1 MVADVRQLFQ
11 SSSPHCCVGNLS
23 VGHLGDIELSHPSIS
38 EKRQLNFDSTA
49 DVSSKDNTSHGIS
62 ELNVSNKLHST
73 SGEAV
78 AERDI
83 QASFTA
89 GSGNEM
95 QADVSNG
102 SNALS
107 AANESSR
114 DEGHEEMD
122 EGEEGREDQGE
133 KEELEEVEQEEEEE
147 EEEDEEELTEEE
159 EAEYIRLLT
168 QSK

>member
-73 SGEAV
+73 SSEAV

-89 GSGNEM
+89 GSGGNEM
-95 QADVSNG
+95 QADVSNE

-122 EGEEGREDQGE
+122 EGEEGIRDQGE
-133 KEELEEVEQEEEEE
+133 KEEVEQEEEEE